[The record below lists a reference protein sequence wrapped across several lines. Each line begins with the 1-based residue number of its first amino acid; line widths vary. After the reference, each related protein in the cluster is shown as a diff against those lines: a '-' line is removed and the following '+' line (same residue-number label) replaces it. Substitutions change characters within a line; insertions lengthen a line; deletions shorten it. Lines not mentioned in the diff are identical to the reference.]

1 MTKALVSARA
11 ASKDVNS
18 YAWLWVLPLPSGKFR
33 VALVEIAKRLV
44 DEDACFG
51 EESINTRYLKVVGDV
66 DQVAAAAREAGV
78 DPGALEA
85 PWHNGFPL

>member
-11 ASKDVNS
+11 ASEDIDS
-18 YAWLWVLPLPSGKFR
+18 YAWLWVLPLPGGQFR
-33 VALVEIAKRLV
+33 VALVEIAKNLV

-66 DQVAAAAREAGV
+66 DQVDAAALEAGV
-78 DPGALEA
+78 DPSELEA
-85 PWHNGFPL
+85 PWHNDFPL